1 MELLSALPRGTL
13 PLGFYAKSEERVPI
27 KRMRFAVDL
36 PPAERIPMEVLRTDT
51 PTFAA
56 LIESRR
62 NRRDEWYLQPAG
74 KIDLC
79 SVPIPVRERR

>member
-1 MELLSALPRGTL
+1 
-13 PLGFYAKSEERVPI
+13 
-27 KRMRFAVDL
+27 VDL
-36 PPAERIPMEVLRTDT
+36 PPAERIPLEVLRTDT

>member
-1 MELLSALPRGTL
+1 
-13 PLGFYAKSEERVPI
+13 
-27 KRMRFAVDL
+27 
-36 PPAERIPMEVLRTDT
+36 VLRTDT